1 MNSVVHTIA
10 CGLYGNAILSKDVD
24 MVLRLLR
31 ELIEIQ
37 IVVSDNPRRM
47 LRAGACAFSRLY
59 HRLHESL
66 FSAKLFLT
74 SALHESAMRV
84 LIEDDLMLDVDPLKA
99 IANFSSAERLKRFGT
114 EGTAEFDEKVTAYKQ
129 ESMDKLFHLSKL
141 CIQSLLDNW
150 ALFPSTLRWVVQT
163 MCHLLKSAQI
173 PTKEINH
180 ILTDMVFTNFI
191 CPAVVSPDLF
201 GITDAPVSENAR
213 YNLIQI
219 GQVIQV
225 MALTKHEDIDAKFQQ
240 LFNMFDRNIVAELME
255 KLQETE
261 YDVSVS
267 MMAIPHQND
276 FGREHVLVTQ
286 TELNLFVDFLRSV
299 LEHDGLSIS
308 GEDRR
313 KLGNILDQ
321 LPDKWE
327 TLLNGSDPHQMSPPD
342 AAASSGSRTKQSIIN
357 LGKST
362 KSRLAKT
369 ISLGVSGNHAHDD
382 TLEFSDE
389 SAVLNHNNNNNGVDL
404 DEFEPVLIIPIA
416 INVESKFQLLT
427 EQQVLNM
434 NNISGSGDSET
445 LKKIIDVGQEEDD
458 GDEDDDEDDDD
469 EELRKAANPVFGEVA
484 TGLRTRKHTRFSL
497 SNDDQSI
504 GNTSDNLE
512 VVSEI
517 PSNHSVTSSVEMEDN
532 YQNINDNL
540 SDMVSANV
548 SGRGSPNI
556 SGRDTPLSQVTE
568 GESPAIPS
576 IHMAKILNKA
586 RSDINDKFCKFE
598 INKLVE
604 VDETVSIISD
614 TWSTD
619 VLASDSETLEAV
631 DNERNFST
639 PLIPSSVT
647 LPGDRNFVSI
657 NGAVMQL
664 PANLLDASET
674 RSESAWST
682 DVLASDSEKLIE
694 LDTDDNNS
702 VTAMSDTTDTSRNEL
717 DILMRNGE
725 TSFLSPRSQNSN
737 HFPTPPSNDSIF
749 SNNRSFSS
757 IPFNSASR
765 FRHSSDEFTRYLSP
779 ISPLV
784 QPSRE
789 STAHQYSTAA
799 GTLQRDTFSNTP
811 KTIMRRQNSAESSIS
826 NQSSTNGEGAMA
838 RKKNKHEY
846 RHSTTILR
854 TNPNIMNPF
863 AEKESAARKPL
874 LPFNAADEQLVVVEQ
889 REVTLAQRSTSF
901 DGRRNGM
908 HSPKVMSSN
917 YENHEI
923 IFKAKENAST
933 SITDDDKNRQKTQS
947 LLIEKTMALSLAE
960 QIDVVDVTDGP
971 ADNPSSDLAKSS
983 NRYTGTI
990 PKSISFDESA
1000 NKRSGSYRNQLTN
1013 NDMPTGS
1020 PSNHPSGRPG
1030 FFNKLKP
1037 FFRNRRNNKAR
1048 DGLTDECYG
1057 ATGDGLV
1064 LRNATQTRTSD
1075 QAVGGAVE
1083 EDLLT
1088 GNDAL
1093 FIDQSEDILAKYR
1106 RKISSSSE
1114 ATNSDSLGHRK
1125 NSQTEVDSR

>member
-1 MNSVVHTIA
+1 
-10 CGLYGNAILSKDVD
+10 
-24 MVLRLLR
+24 
-31 ELIEIQ
+31 
-37 IVVSDNPRRM
+37 M
-47 LRAGACAFSRLY
+47 LRTGACAFSRLY

-74 SALHESAMRV
+74 SAMHESAMRV
-84 LIEDDLMLDVDPLKA
+84 LIEDDLMLDVDPLRA
-99 IANFSSAERLKRFGT
+99 IANFTSAERLKRFGT
-114 EGTAEFDEKVTAYKQ
+114 EGTAEFDEKITAYKQ
-129 ESMDKLFHLSKL
+129 ESMQKLFQLSSH

-225 MALTKHEDIDAKFQQ
+225 MALTKYEDIDSKFQQ
-240 LFNMFDRNIVAELME
+240 LFSMFDRNIVAELME

-276 FGREHVLVTQ
+276 FGRDHVLVTQ
-286 TELNLFVDFLRSV
+286 TELNLFVDFFRSV

-327 TLLNGSDPHQMSPPD
+327 TLLNGSDPQQMSPPD
-342 AAASSGSRTKQSIIN
+342 AAASSSSRTKQSIIN

-362 KSRLAKT
+362 KSKLAKT
-369 ISLGVSGNHAHDD
+369 ISLGVGNSHGHDQAD
-382 TLEFSDE
+382 VSEFSEE
-389 SAVLNHNNNNNGVDL
+389 SAILNNNNGLDL

-484 TGLRTRKHTRFSL
+484 AGLRTRKHTRFSM

-568 GESPAIPS
+568 GEPPAIPS

-619 VLASDSETLEAV
+619 VLASDSETLEAIEC
-631 DNERNFST
+631 ERNFST

-717 DILMRNGE
+717 DILMRVSE
-725 TSFLSPRSQNSN
+725 TSFLSPRSQNSLN
-737 HFPTPPSNDSIF
+737 YPTPPSNDSVF

-765 FRHSSDEFTRYLSP
+765 FRHSSDEFQRYLSP

-789 STAHQYSTAA
+789 SSAHYS

-826 NQSSTNGEGAMA
+826 NQSSTNGEGAAA
-838 RKKNKHEY
+838 RKKKHDY

-854 TNPNIMNPF
+854 TNPNIINPF
-863 AEKESAARKPL
+863 AEKETSARKPL
-874 LPFNAADEQLVVVEQ
+874 LPINAPDEPSVAVEQ

-923 IFKAKENAST
+923 IFKARTAST

-960 QIDVVDVTDGP
+960 NNNGSTVDAPDVTDGP
-971 ADNPSSDLAKSS
+971 IVDISSVDMSKSS
-983 NRYTGTI
+983 STRYTGTI

-1000 NKRSGSYRNQLTN
+1000 NKRSGSYRNHLSQSDLPN
-1013 NDMPTGS
+1013 GS
-1020 PSNHPSGRPG
+1020 SSNHTSVRPGHGNG
-1030 FFNKLKP
+1030 FFNKLKQG
-1037 FFRNRRNNKAR
+1037 FRNRRSHKAR
-1048 DGLTDECYG
+1048 DGSNEEFFGQSTEG
-1057 ATGDGLV
+1057 V
-1064 LRNATQTRTSD
+1064 LRHSNHTRSSD
-1075 QAVGGAVE
+1075 QTIGGGVLE

-1088 GNDAL
+1088 GSDAVFNDL
-1093 FIDQSEDILAKYR
+1093 SEDILAKYR

-1114 ATNSDSLGHRK
+1114 ATNSDSLSNRK